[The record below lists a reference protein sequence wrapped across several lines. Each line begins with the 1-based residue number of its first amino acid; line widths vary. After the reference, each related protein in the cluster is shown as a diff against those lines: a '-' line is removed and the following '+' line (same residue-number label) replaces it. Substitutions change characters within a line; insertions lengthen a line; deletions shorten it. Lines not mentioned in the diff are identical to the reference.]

1 MKRETLIQA
10 AAQAYTRQ
18 PLLDGYTATPVFRGQ
33 SQAFVFAN
41 DKEIII
47 AFRGT
52 EGGNPLDW
60 WTDLKFRKRSIPD
73 IPGKWHRGFVTATHQ
88 LTLQLLS
95 RVHFTGASRRVYIT
109 GHSMGAAMAGVFSAY
124 LTRMDLDKHV
134 YGIALFGSPRFAN
147 KEAADWLSQKYKGIL
162 HRWTVVGDRVTTV
175 PPAAFGYRHVGENHL
190 LEGPKRTWL
199 DRVRIV
205 TRRVLRFKHH
215 GIKTYIKQM
224 AAR

>member
-109 GHSMGAAMAGVFSAY
+109 GHSMGRHRAV
-124 LTRMDLDKHV
+124 REPKV
-134 YGIALFGSPRFAN
+134 RQQGS
-147 KEAADWLSQKYKGIL
+147 
-162 HRWTVVGDRVTTV
+162 
-175 PPAAFGYRHVGENHL
+175 
-190 LEGPKRTWL
+190 
-199 DRVRIV
+199 
-205 TRRVLRFKHH
+205 RRLAQPEVQGHPSSVDCRR
-215 GIKTYIKQM
+215 G
-224 AAR
+224 